1 MALCHNCDDVRIEY
15 IGNGSQ
21 TDYTFPFEYN
31 ERKDVDVAFWH
42 EDLKVWEKAIDE
54 RWVFL
59 NDTTTHENISFS
71 NFTVLI

>member
-31 ERKDVDVAFWH
+31 ERKM
-42 EDLKVWEKAIDE
+42 
-54 RWVFL
+54 
-59 NDTTTHENISFS
+59 
-71 NFTVLI
+71 